1 MVAVV
6 IIWSK
11 LVWLTPLGTSNNKL
25 AASYLYSQD
34 GLTILGGILTG
45 QTANDQFETNCYLK
59 GTICKIFG
67 LK

>member
-11 LVWLTPLGTSNNKL
+11 LVWLTSNNKL

-59 GTICKIFG
+59 GTICTIFG